1 MTDQLFLNHMKI
13 KYLLP
18 LALIAT
24 SFTCI
29 TASTVIAPTFE
40 QLVQQAELI
49 FQGTVT
55 DVRSVWEGE
64 GAQRHIDTYVTF
76 HIDEKVKG
84 QATSSYTIRMLG
96 GTVGD
101 ETMEVTDAPKF
112 KVGDRNI
119 LFVEHNNE
127 QFVPL
132 VGINHGHFRVQR
144 DEQTGRDIITTG
156 EGEAVRDLAQLGHS
170 EDAAITNDAAE
181 ALSPDDLKSA
191 VKRQLGDRVDPNGHP
206 EK

>member
-1 MTDQLFLNHMKI
+1 MKL

-18 LALIAT
+18 LTLIGIAFVRVPAT
-24 SFTCI
+24 
-29 TASTVIAPTFE
+29 TVIPPTFE

-55 DVRSVWEGE
+55 NVHSVWEGE

-76 HIDEKVKG
+76 QIGENVKG
-84 QATSSYTIRMLG
+84 NAGSSYTIRILG

-101 ETMEVTDAPKF
+101 ETMEVTDTPKF
-112 KVGDRNI
+112 NVGDRDV

-132 VGINHGHFRVQR
+132 VGITHGRFHVQS
-144 DEQTGRDIITTG
+144 DEKTGRDVILNG
-156 EGEAVRDLAQLGHS
+156 EGEPVRDLTKLGREEESVS
-170 EDAAITNDAAE
+170 EADAI
-181 ALSPDDLKSA
+181 SPDQLKSA
-191 VKRQLGDRVDPNGHP
+191 VHQQLGDQANRSSQ
-206 EK
+206 

>member
-1 MTDQLFLNHMKI
+1 MKT

-18 LALIAT
+18 LTLIAIGFVRVSAT
-24 SFTCI
+24 I
-29 TASTVIAPTFE
+29 VVPPTFE

-64 GAQRHIDTYVTF
+64 GAQRHIDTYVRF
-76 HIDEKVKG
+76 QIDENVKG
-84 QATSSYTIRMLG
+84 NATSSYTIRVLG

-101 ETMEVTDAPKF
+101 ETMEVTDSPKF
-112 KVGDRNI
+112 KVGDREI

-132 VGINHGHFRVQR
+132 VGINYGHFHVQR
-144 DEQTGRDIITTG
+144 NEQTGRDIIVND
-156 EGEAVRDLAQLGHS
+156 EGEPVRDVTKLGRDEKS
-170 EDAAITNDAAE
+170 VSTADAI
-181 ALSPDDLKSA
+181 SPEQLKSA
-191 VKRQLGDRVDPNGHP
+191 VKNQLRAQADHP
-206 EK
+206 AQ

>member
-1 MTDQLFLNHMKI
+1 MTNQPLLNHMKI

-18 LALIAT
+18 LALTGIALARV
-24 SFTCI
+24 
-29 TASTVIAPTFE
+29 TATTVIPPTFE

-49 FQGTVT
+49 FQGTVS

-76 HIDEKVKG
+76 QIADSVKG
-84 QATSSYTIRMLG
+84 NPGASYTIRILG

-101 ETMEVTDAPKF
+101 ETMEVTDTPKF
-112 KVGDRNI
+112 KMGDRDI
-119 LFVEHNNE
+119 LFVEHNND

-132 VGINHGHFRVQR
+132 VGINNGRFHVQR
-144 DEQTGRDIITTG
+144 DEQTGRDIVVNG
-156 EGEAVRDLAQLGHS
+156 QGEAVRDLAQLGRN
-170 EDAAITNDAAE
+170 EEAATTNDAAE
-181 ALSPDDLKSA
+181 AMSPDDLKAA
-191 VKRQLGDRVDPNGHP
+191 VQRQLGDQADQTGHP

>member
-1 MTDQLFLNHMKI
+1 MKI
-13 KYLLP
+13 RYLFP
-18 LALIAT
+18 LALIAI

-29 TASTVIAPTFE
+29 TASTVIPPTFE

-76 HIDEKVKG
+76 QIEQKVKG
-84 QATSSYTIRMLG
+84 NATSSYTIRMLG

-112 KVGDRNI
+112 KIGDRNI

-132 VGINHGHFRVQR
+132 VGINCGHFRVQHE
-144 DEQTGRDIITTG
+144 EQTGRDIVTNG
-156 EGEAVRDLAQLGHS
+156 EGEAVRDLAQLGRN
-170 EDAAITNDAAE
+170 EEAATTNDAAE
-181 ALSPDDLKSA
+181 AITPDDLKVA
-191 VKRQLGDRVDPNGHP
+191 VQRQLGDQADQAGHP